1 MQFGNIQW
9 GTSCVRGF
17 VLGDKK
23 RRKGSSGLHCGK
35 CRPTRL
41 PVLPWPVL
49 WAGQASP
56 CEDRSSSSETGRGKM
71 GFSLTELEVKEVS
84 VCVCTPVPVWSLI
97 QFPNVSPWVWEVR
110 WCSAGPCYPSD
121 LIHRLLPSSLYSTLL
136 AKHTSVIP
144 FYCCSLCLES
154 SGADSRI
161 SLNLSGS
168 PCLGPLIREAFSNH
182 HV

>member
-9 GTSCVRGF
+9 RTSCVRGS

-35 CRPTRL
+35 RRPTRL

-56 CEDRSSSSETGRGKM
+56 CEDRNSSSESGRRKM

-110 WCSAGPCYPSD
+110 WRSAGPCYPSD
-121 LIHRLLPSSLYSTLL
+121 RIHCLLPSPPSLPNTPVSFLSTAVPSAWNPL
-136 AKHTSVIP
+136 AQTAASPSTSVG
-144 FYCCSLCLES
+144 LH
-154 SGADSRI
+154 A
-161 SLNLSGS
+161 
-168 PCLGPLIREAFSNH
+168 
-182 HV
+182 